1 MASNRWQHLV
11 IEVKAKFLGNRQA
24 TLQAELDKH
33 GALGWELVAVSQS
46 HPVETVR
53 LYFKRQP

>member
-1 MASNRWQHLV
+1 MASQRWQHLV
-11 IEVKAKFLGNRQA
+11 VEVRAKFFGKRVE
-24 TLQAELDKH
+24 TLQAELDRH

-53 LYFKRQP
+53 LFFKRQH